1 MAKFLLSHVKTAINE
16 GGYTDNSDDAGNWT
30 GGKKGK
36 GKLIGTMYGISA
48 PVLSRHLG
56 REATLEDMKNLDQKV
71 AHEIYERDYWKKIK
85 GDQIKDQA
93 AADSLYDSAV
103 NMGPATAIKL
113 AQIALKV
120 PFTGIMDEATLKA
133 INNTKK

>member
-1 MAKFLLSHVKTAINE
+1 MAKFTISHGKTAINE
-16 GGYTDNSDDAGNWT
+16 GGYTDNADDSGNWT
-30 GGKKGK
+30 GGKKGV
-36 GKLIGTMYGISA
+36 GKLVGTMYGISA

-56 REATLEDMKNLDQKV
+56 RPLTIEDMKNLDQKV

-85 GDQIKDQA
+85 GDQIKSQA

-113 AQIALKV
+113 AQAALKIAV
-120 PFTGIMDEATLKA
+120 TGIMDEATLKA